1 MRTRSQLRAVTSD
14 GVTNDIPTAQSVK
27 VAAKPAPVVEST
39 TLSDIKNNIKETT
52 PGLDAGLARSS
63 SLIPA
68 YAINAGAVEDL
79 QLESLLGTPYT
90 CEVKASS
97 KASLQPSS
105 DLPVVDLAKEKM
117 PEMVVTNPSAMA
129 QAASGDVAP
138 EKENEPLSIRKVK
151 KAIKAIFASK
161 QAAKSANASSNAPS
175 QVSICKDTALAAPTD
190 QSDNAAELLDA
201 LSSLVIDGETSVGES
216 EGPLRGLPRP
226 VGAHL
231 RFEEDGTI
239 QESPRQRV
247 FLRGMPEPV
256 GKHTH
261 FN

>member
-14 GVTNDIPTAQSVK
+14 VTSENPTAPQSTK
-27 VAAKPAPVVEST
+27 VAAKPAPVVEPT
-39 TLSDIKNNIKETT
+39 TLSDIKNTIKEST
-52 PGLDAGLARSS
+52 PCLDAGLARSS

-97 KASLQPSS
+97 RAALKPSS

-117 PEMVVTNPSAMA
+117 PEMVVTKPSAL
-129 QAASGDVAP
+129 AASGDVAP
-138 EKENEPLSIRKVK
+138 EKDNEPMSIRKVK

-161 QAAKSANASSNAPS
+161 QAAKSSNEPT
-175 QVSICKDTALAAPTD
+175 QVAICKSTASAAPTE
-190 QSDNAAELLDA
+190 QADNAAELLDA
-201 LSSLVIDGETSVGES
+201 LNSLVIVGETNIGES
-216 EGPLRGLPRP
+216 EGPLRGIPRP

-231 RFEEDGTI
+231 RFEEDGSV
-239 QESPRQRV
+239 QQSPRQRV

-261 FN
+261 FD